1 MGMSRVPESLVMRRW
16 TVNAKGAEG
25 PGADDGFRHAAPDLV
40 ALHSILYN
48 ASMELVVM
56 GRESRQAFE
65 VALSF
70 MAKAKVAISSMFVVH
85 PSPLQ
90 PTDTEGSDPG
100 QECDESDQLKE
111 VMAPPHVRSRGRPRQ
126 SRFKSPV
133 ESPGS
138 QKRKRS
144 SAKEKDVSDVF
155 SSVETCTADVHEV
168 WHTEPDVQS
177 GSGSFGSGGKSR
189 KRSCHLCGEKGHY
202 KSTCGRKSTY
212 TPKIAQPVAMDL
224 C

>member
-16 TVNAKGAEG
+16 TVHAKGADG
-25 PGADDGFRHAAPDLV
+25 SGADDGFRHAAPDLV

-48 ASMELVVM
+48 ASMELVTM

-70 MAKAKVAISSMFVVH
+70 VAKAKAAISNMSVVH

-90 PTDTEGSDPG
+90 PPDTEGSDP
-100 QECDESDQLKE
+100 ERERDESEQLKG
-111 VMAPPHVRSRGRPRQ
+111 VVAPPHVRSRGRPRQ

-133 ESPGS
+133 ESPGA

-155 SSVETCTADVHEV
+155 SSVETCTADVHCRC
-168 WHTEPDVQS
+168 T
-177 GSGSFGSGGKSR
+177 
-189 KRSCHLCGEKGHY
+189 
-202 KSTCGRKSTY
+202 
-212 TPKIAQPVAMDL
+212 
-224 C
+224 